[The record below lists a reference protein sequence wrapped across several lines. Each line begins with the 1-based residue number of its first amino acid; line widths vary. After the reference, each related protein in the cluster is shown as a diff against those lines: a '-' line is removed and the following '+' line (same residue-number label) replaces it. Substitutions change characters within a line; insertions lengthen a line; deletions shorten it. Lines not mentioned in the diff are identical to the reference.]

1 MHLIRRATASL
12 CALACAVAVGSAR
25 AQSPSADAFLG
36 TPLFARMVQV
46 NRGLHS
52 YRAHVHLDAA
62 MTSFPYLHPVLDGTA
77 YYKEPDR
84 NAIRFDSVPA
94 IASLFKNV
102 FPRLPSPRRWPRLY
116 RMSLLG
122 DQDGVTTIRLVP
134 RKEGRVE
141 RLDVTVSD
149 ETAVPTG
156 YSFAYRDGGSV
167 HFVQRVV
174 SRDGFYLVEGL
185 DGKIDLP
192 SFKADATAS
201 FSGYRPNIPVSEE
214 QVDGAK

>member
-1 MHLIRRATASL
+1 MA
-12 CALACAVAVGSAR
+12 
-25 AQSPSADAFLG
+25 
-36 TPLFARMVQV
+36 QV

-52 YRAHVHLDAA
+52 YRARVHLDAA
-62 MTSFPYLHPVLDGTA
+62 MTTFPYLHPVLDGTA

-102 FPRLPSPRRWPRLY
+102 FPRLPSPFQWPRLY
-116 RMSLLG
+116 HMSLLG
-122 DQDGVTTIRLVP
+122 DQAGVTTLRLVP
-134 RKEGRVE
+134 RKEGQIE
-141 RLDVTVSD
+141 RLDVSVSD

-156 YSFAYRDGGSV
+156 YTFVYRNGGSV
-167 HFVQRVV
+167 HFDQRVA

-185 DGKIDLP
+185 NGKIDLP

-201 FSGYRPNIPVSEE
+201 FRGYQPNIHVSEE
-214 QVDGAK
+214 QVDGTK